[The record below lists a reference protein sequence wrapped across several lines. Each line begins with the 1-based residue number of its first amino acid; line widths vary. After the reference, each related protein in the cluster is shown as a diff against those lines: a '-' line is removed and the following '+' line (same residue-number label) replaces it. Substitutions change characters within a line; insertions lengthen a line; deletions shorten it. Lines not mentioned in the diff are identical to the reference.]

1 MIHFHGT
8 PLGMDAENGARMLS
22 GRHALVPFPAPSALS
37 YVREVCQSY
46 CVDNGSFSAWASG
59 TPITDWLPYY
69 RWVESLDG
77 PLDFAIIP
85 DVIDGAE
92 KENDALVKSWPLGFL
107 GAPVWHLHES
117 LARLSWLVREW
128 PLVCLG
134 SSGEFS
140 QPGSE
145 GWWSRMAEAMSVAC
159 NESGIPRTKLH
170 GLRMLDPAIFSR
182 LPLYSA
188 DSTNAGRNAG
198 NPTQWRGTHVP
209 PDKAWRGSVI
219 AARTEAH
226 QAAPRWI
233 PSPQLTLGVG

>member
-1 MIHFHGT
+1 
-8 PLGMDAENGARMLS
+8 MDAENGARMLA
-22 GRHALVPFPAPSALS
+22 GRHALVPFPSPSALQ

-46 CVDNGSFSAWASG
+46 CVDNGAFSAWQNG

-69 RWVESLDG
+69 RWVEALDG

-85 DVIDGAE
+85 DIIDGSE
-92 KENDALVKSWPLGFL
+92 QDNDRLVKEWPLGFT
-107 GAPVWHLHES
+107 GAPVFHLHES
-117 LARLSWLVREW
+117 LPRLKWLAREW

-134 SSGEFS
+134 SSGKYAE
-140 QPGSE
+140 PGTE
-145 GWWSRMAEAMSVAC
+145 GWWARMAEVMAAVC

-170 GLRMLDPAIFSR
+170 LLRGLDPALFTR

-198 NPTQWRGTHVP
+198 NPTRWSGPYAP

-219 AARTEAH
+219 AARTEAY

-233 PSPQLTLGVG
+233 PSPQLTLEVG